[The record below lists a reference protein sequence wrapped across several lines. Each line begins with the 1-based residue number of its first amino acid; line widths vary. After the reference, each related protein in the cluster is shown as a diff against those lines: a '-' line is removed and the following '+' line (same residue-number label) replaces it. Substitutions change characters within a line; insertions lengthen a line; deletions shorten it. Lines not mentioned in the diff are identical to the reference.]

1 MTFRLSILLLVILS
15 VTACQQT
22 NKVLTKMN
30 IPNIPDYTDRLNS
43 GTNIH
48 NNPSKIK
55 QLQRLLTKKGYN
67 TNGIDGKVGPGTKAA
82 IKRYQKDNNLT
93 VDGLASVKL
102 LDQVQGSSRIASKGG
117 SSKGKKED
125 GFKME
130 QCVSSKTRDR
140 QAAIKVLFNSAS
152 EKLQI
157 DLDSY
162 LKGFCVP
169 EDKKKLAKLYVFLVT
184 EGAIHSRIAEIK
196 YNELIAVYKKAGVS
210 IAIEKDSFRRSTGD
224 KLIDDIKISAKDRMD
239 GATILVKN
247 SYQPEDNASFQENMK
262 RAYDEIEDKS
272 PYKEQAR
279 QLLSAVFVHSSS
291 STFYL
296 ARSSYTIDQLSS
308 YFGIDVKDGISFIEK
323 GIMVANQVFQNMN
336 LAYFLLSKQDDLLS
350 MLVSSTYSIKALTE
364 DDAKDIPKPDSKVAT
379 REVREYKEKG
389 GFTLDEMEIDFNKDN
404 IPTKRS

>member
-1 MTFRLSILLLVILS
+1 MIFRLSILLLLTLS

-22 NKVLTKMN
+22 NKVLSDMN
-30 IPNIPDYTDRLNS
+30 IPNIPDYTDRLKT
-43 GTNIH
+43 GKNIH
-48 NNPSKIK
+48 NSPSKIK
-55 QLQRLLTKKGYN
+55 QLQRFLTKKGYS
-67 TNGIDGKVGPGTKAA
+67 TNGVDGKVGPGTKAA
-82 IKRYQKDNNLT
+82 IKRYQKDHNLT

-102 LDQVQGSSRIASKGG
+102 LDHVQGSSRIASKRG

-140 QAAIKVLFNSAS
+140 QAAIKILFDSAS
-152 EKLQI
+152 EELQI

-162 LKGFCVP
+162 LRGFCVP
-169 EDKKKLAKLYVFLVT
+169 EDKKKLAKLYIFLVT
-184 EGAIHSRIAEIK
+184 EGVIHSRIAEIK

-247 SYQPEDNASFQENMK
+247 SYQPEDNSKFQEDIK
-262 RAYDEIEDKS
+262 QAYNKIDANS
-272 PYKEQAR
+272 PYKEPAR
-279 QLLSAVFVHSSS
+279 KLLSAVLVHSSS

-308 YFGIDVKDGISFIEK
+308 YFGINVKDGINWVEK
-323 GIMVANQVFQNMN
+323 TRLVANQVFQNMN
-336 LAYFLLSKQDDLLS
+336 LAYFLLSKQDELLS
-350 MLVSSTYSIKALTE
+350 MLVSSTYSIKALTQ
-364 DDAKDIPKPDSKVAT
+364 DVKDIPKPDSKVAT

-404 IPTKRS
+404 IPT